1 MLEKFFEIWD
11 KESPDVLTG
20 WNVESFDIPYL
31 VNRAKRLFDVVK
43 NPYRLLSPW
52 RKVNEYTM
60 FGLGGKELQAYEIV
74 GVETLDYFQ
83 MYRKFIYT
91 PQVLSS

>member
-31 VNRAKRLFDVVK
+31 VNRAKRLLDVVK

-60 FGLGGKELQAYEIV
+60 FGLGGKELQAY
-74 GVETLDYFQ
+74 
-83 MYRKFIYT
+83 
-91 PQVLSS
+91 